1 MFRKSITK
9 AELNEL
15 ELNKYTGEIVLVD
28 QEEDVQAAVSEIIE
42 DDLVGI
48 DTEARPAFKR
58 GQYNPLALIQI
69 ATSKRVFLFRTNK
82 VGFPQPLRDI
92 FNNADILK
100 VGIAL
105 LDDVRDM
112 QKLGDVDPQS
122 MFDLNV
128 YAPSLGFENIGA
140 RNLTA
145 MILGFRISKS
155 QQTSDW
161 QADTLSIQQMEYA
174 ATDAWICREIYN
186 ELKTVYS

>member
-9 AELNEL
+9 PELNEL
-15 ELNKYTGEIVLVD
+15 ELNKYSGEIVLVD
-28 QEEDVQAAVSEIIE
+28 DPDDVQAAVDEILNEPI
-42 DDLVGI
+42 LGI

-69 ATSKRVFLFRTNK
+69 ATSERVFLFRTNK
-82 VGFPQPLRDI
+82 IGFPQALRDI
-92 FNNADILK
+92 FNRKDILK

-112 QKLGDVDPQS
+112 QRLGEVQPES

-161 QADTLSIQQMEYA
+161 EADKLSVPQMEYA

-186 ELKTVYS
+186 ELKAVYS

>member
-9 AELNEL
+9 PELNEL
-15 ELNKYTGEIVLVD
+15 ELDKYSGEIVLIDDPD
-28 QEEDVQAAVSEIIE
+28 QVQAAVDEIIKE
-42 DDLVGI
+42 PILGI

-69 ATSKRVFLFRTNK
+69 ATSERVFLFRTNK
-82 VGFPQPLRDI
+82 VGFPQCLRDV
-92 FNNADILK
+92 FNREDLLK

-112 QKLGDVDPQS
+112 QRLGDCNPVS

-128 YAPSLGFENIGA
+128 YAPSVGFENIGA

-145 MILGFRISKS
+145 MILGYRISKS

-161 QADTLSIQQMEYA
+161 EAERLSVPQMEYA

-186 ELKTVYS
+186 ELKKVYS